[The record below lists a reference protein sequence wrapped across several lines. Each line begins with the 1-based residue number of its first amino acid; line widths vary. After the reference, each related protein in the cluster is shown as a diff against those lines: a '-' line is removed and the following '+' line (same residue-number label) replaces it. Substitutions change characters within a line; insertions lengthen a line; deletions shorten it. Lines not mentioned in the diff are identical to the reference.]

1 MELPELTAKEQALI
15 HEVQHSDRIYTVTV
29 ERYLRF
35 WKDRK
40 TVTDALLNT
49 QLQLQLQEA

>member
-1 MELPELTAKEQALI
+1 MELPELTVKGQALI
-15 HEVQHSDRIYTVTV
+15 HGIQHSDRVYTATV

-40 TVTDALLNT
+40 TVTDALLDN